1 MFQWQVGFSCTCF
14 SLRTRDVFDSCTL
27 SVNALFQ
34 SDSPI
39 ATREPNVHEHDPFDF
54 ELSHKKMVLC

>member
-1 MFQWQVGFSCTCF
+1 
-14 SLRTRDVFDSCTL
+14 VFDSCTL

-39 ATREPNVHEHDPFDF
+39 GTREPNVHEHDPFDF